1 VNWLAAYRHQLAEE
15 AAGRSNRFARILGYF
30 RTFSWICVAIGAAF
44 VGFGVW
50 YMLTYPGDGTAS
62 MAFLFFPLGAVL
74 ISALGGGV
82 YGLAQLFLSVS
93 KTSEFK
99 ENG

>member
-1 VNWLAAYRHQLAEE
+1 
-15 AAGRSNRFARILGYF
+15 
-30 RTFSWICVAIGAAF
+30 
-44 VGFGVW
+44 
-50 YMLTYPGDGTAS
+50 MLTYPGDGTAS